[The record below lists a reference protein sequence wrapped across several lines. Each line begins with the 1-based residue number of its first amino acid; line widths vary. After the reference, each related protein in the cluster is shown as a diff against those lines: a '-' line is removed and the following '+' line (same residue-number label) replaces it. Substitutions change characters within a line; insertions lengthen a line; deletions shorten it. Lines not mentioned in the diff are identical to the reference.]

1 MSFSDS
7 IFIFGLALII
17 FGPKKLPEIGRQIGK
32 LLLEFRRAS
41 NEFKMQIEDELR
53 AAEQEERKKELAA
66 AATEPSGGLTVQPPA
81 TGAPVS
87 ADSPTAGAIAA
98 STAPAPASP
107 EVYSYPYPGS
117 GAYGEADGT
126 EPAQP
131 TEEPDFHAGSNGS
144 AVSTASFDRGFG
156 ADPSTGG
163 EAAGESPGESMTGE
177 NSEPAVHA
185 ADLQTAAETTV
196 SHHG

>member
-32 LLLEFRRAS
+32 LLMEFRRAS

-53 AAEQEERKKELAA
+53 AAEQEERQKQLSTAA
-66 AATEPSGGLTVQPPA
+66 AESSGGLTVHPPS

-87 ADSPTAGAIAA
+87 ADSPAVSAMASAAAEPTAN
-98 STAPAPASP
+98 SQEP
-107 EVYSYPYPGS
+107 YSYPYPGS
-117 GAYGEADGT
+117 DGLEEAAGT
-126 EPAQP
+126 DPAQP
-131 TEEPDFHAGSNGS
+131 PEASPSSAGAAPSFVGDFA
-144 AVSTASFDRGFG
+144 
-156 ADPSTGG
+156 G
-163 EAAGESPGESMTGE
+163 EASRAPEPPGEEVGAKASE
-177 NSEPAVHA
+177 NAGA
-185 ADLQTAAETTV
+185 AAEADELQTAAETTV